1 VIPTSPTT
9 RAIATIATIAIV
21 AIRRPK
27 PKHFS
32 LIDQFLPPPSPGT
45 LHGRRTLNVP
55 NLPTLSLSLSNN
67 EHRCASLNSC
77 HQHVTNKAV
86 PKTQKF
92 FSAPAAS
99 VLSLKNI
106 LLIPK
111 L

>member
-1 VIPTSPTT
+1 VFERRQRRKAIEANEIAAIFEEERTVGPSQPPIAVIPTSPTT

-55 NLPTLSLSLSNN
+55 NLPTLSLSL
-67 EHRCASLNSC
+67 
-77 HQHVTNKAV
+77 
-86 PKTQKF
+86 
-92 FSAPAAS
+92 
-99 VLSLKNI
+99 
-106 LLIPK
+106 
-111 L
+111 